1 VSVRTAADPHAG
13 QRVVHRGAAWADARL
28 AVILLHGRR
37 GAPEDL
43 LALAEEWN
51 LPDIAYLAPSAAG
64 RTWYPESF
72 LSPIDRNEPWLTSA
86 LRAVERVLGEIEQH
100 GVPAE
105 RVVILGFSQGGCLGL
120 EFAAR
125 HAQRYAG
132 VVGLSAGVIGP
143 PGTPRA
149 YAGSLAGTPTFLG
162 CSDDDPHI
170 PLFRVH
176 ETADVFRRLGAI
188 VDERIYSDMG
198 HGVNRDE
205 VEAVKALLLAS
216 QAP

>member
-1 VSVRTAADPHAG
+1 
-13 QRVVHRGAAWADARL
+13 
-28 AVILLHGRR
+28 LLHGRG

-43 LALAEEWN
+43 LELAEEWN

-64 RTWYPESF
+64 HTWYPESF
-72 LSPIDRNEPWLTSA
+72 LAPIDRNEPWLTSA

-100 GVPAE
+100 GIPAD

-149 YAGSLAGTPTFLG
+149 YVGSLAGTPTFLG
-162 CSDDDPHI
+162 CSDTDPHI

-176 ETADVFRRLGAI
+176 ESAEVFRRLDAV

-198 HGVNRDE
+198 HSVNRDE
-205 VEAVKALLLAS
+205 VEAVKALLLS
-216 QAP
+216 S

>member
-1 VSVRTAADPHAG
+1 MSVRAAADPHAR
-13 QRVVHRGAAWADARL
+13 QRVVQRGAAWAHARL
-28 AVILLHGRR
+28 ATILLHGRG

-43 LALAEEWN
+43 LELVEKWN

-72 LSPIDRNEPWLTSA
+72 LAPIDRNEPWLTSA
-86 LRAVERVLGEIEQH
+86 LRAVERVLGEIELH
-100 GVPAE
+100 GVPAD

-143 PGTPRA
+143 PGTPRP
-149 YAGSLAGTPTFLG
+149 YEGSLAGTPTFLG
-162 CSDDDPHI
+162 CSDTDPHI

-176 ETADVFRRLGAI
+176 ESAEVFRRLGAV

-198 HGVNRDE
+198 HGVNSDE
-205 VEAVKALLLAS
+205 VEAVKTLLLS
-216 QAP
+216 RLP

>member
-1 VSVRTAADPHAG
+1 VSVRAAADPHAR
-13 QRVVHRGAAWADARL
+13 QRVVQRGAAWAHARL
-28 AVILLHGRR
+28 AVILLHGRG

-43 LALAEEWN
+43 LELAEEWN

-72 LSPIDRNEPWLTSA
+72 LAPIDRNEPWLTSA

-100 GVPAE
+100 GVPAD

-125 HAQRYAG
+125 HARRYAG

-143 PGTPRA
+143 PGMPRA
-149 YAGSLAGTPTFLG
+149 YEGSLAGTPTFLG
-162 CSDDDPHI
+162 CSDTDPHI

-176 ETADVFRRLGAI
+176 ESAEVFRRLDAV

-198 HGVNRDE
+198 HSVNHDE
-205 VEAVKALLLAS
+205 VEAVKALLLS
-216 QAP
+216 S

>member
-1 VSVRTAADPHAG
+1 MSVRAVADPHAR
-13 QRVVHRGAAWADARL
+13 QRVVQRGAAWTHARL
-28 AVILLHGRR
+28 AVILLHGRG

-43 LALAEEWN
+43 LELAEEWN

-72 LSPIDRNEPWLTSA
+72 LAPVDRNEPWLTSA

-100 GVPAE
+100 GVPAD

-125 HAQRYAG
+125 HARRYAG

-149 YAGSLAGTPTFLG
+149 YAGSFSGTPTFLG
-162 CSDDDPHI
+162 CSDTDPHI

-176 ETADVFRRLGAI
+176 ESAEVFRRLDAV

-198 HGVNRDE
+198 HVVNRDE
-205 VEAVKALLLAS
+205 VEAVKALLLS
-216 QAP
+216 R